1 METKQY
7 SELAAFLK
15 PFEAIVDQIPADI
28 RELAHKEFTTGVEK
42 VREGCTRYEVDPL
55 LLDIALAP
63 FTRFLADPEVGVTI
77 HHLIYMKDLMLEYV
91 KIADGIG
98 IKKGTQTTM
107 LTILIYEN
115 LNSIGFLE
123 YYETMV
129 RAELDAAE
137 TLPRKLMVLNIRKA
151 EIRQAKLRPHVGL
164 YDTREHN
171 KITLKEWLDNEQTK
185 LETHHALLKL
195 EEEELGKG
203 KEKDIRIKTTLTV
216 SQLAFLVRL
225 LVESGYFKEDVK
237 ENIYRFFAYY
247 FICSKEKDTTD
258 ATFKKLYQ
266 NPSLPTQLF
275 VKKILNELA
284 RSIS

>member
-1 METKQY
+1 METKQHTT
-7 SELAAFLK
+7 LASFLK
-15 PFEAIVDQIPADI
+15 PFEAVDDQIPAHI
-28 RELAHKEFTTGVEK
+28 RELAREEFTEGLAK
-42 VREGCTRYEVDPL
+42 VREGWTRYEIDPL
-55 LLDIALAP
+55 LFDIALAP
-63 FTRFLADPEVGVTI
+63 FNRFLEDPALSVTI
-77 HHLIYMKDLMLEYV
+77 HRLIYLKDLMLEYV
-91 KIADGIG
+91 KIANGIG
-98 IKKGTQTTM
+98 IDSGAQTT
-107 LTILIYEN
+107 LINILIYEN
-115 LNSIGFLE
+115 LNSISFLE
-123 YYETMV
+123 YYEKMV
-129 RAELDAAE
+129 RTELNAAE

-151 EIRQAKLRPHVGL
+151 EVRQAKLRPDVGL
-164 YDTREHN
+164 YSTREHN
-171 KITLKEWLDNEQTK
+171 KIRLYDWLGDEQHK

-247 FICSKEKDTTD
+247 FICSKEKDTND

-284 RSIS
+284 RSIG